1 MPLPSVLC
9 AFSFSRCCQAQR
21 LISVLIWNNSRALHE
36 AISLFPPQGVVAG
49 RRLRAIVLPPCVPPA
64 AAANI
69 VPFYLLPLSVNQ
81 QGSQQ
86 RDAALIRVI
95 RLIYERVAQWS
106 RAFLMQCSP
115 REAGHPPSCWQ
126 CRPGGPPS
134 LWPLTSVKM
143 DKHMQSTLL
152 RAIFFTSCVF
162 QLNISLIKVI
172 EERDPSLVLT
182 KCRFW
187 FIKDSSSKFAVVL
200 AQ

>member
-1 MPLPSVLC
+1 MKPSPYSLLRGWWQGGDSGLLFCLPV
-9 AFSFSRCCQAQR
+9 
-21 LISVLIWNNSRALHE
+21 
-36 AISLFPPQGVVAG
+36 SLLQQQPTLF
-49 RRLRAIVLPPCVPPA
+49 LFIY
-64 AAANI
+64 
-69 VPFYLLPLSVNQ
+69 FPLSVNQ
-81 QGSQQ
+81 QGLQP

-134 LWPLTSVKM
+134 LWPLSSVKT

-152 RAIFFTSCVF
+152 CAIFFTSYVF
-162 QLNISLIKVI
+162 QVNIRSLIKVI
-172 EERDPSLVLT
+172 EEKDPSLVLT

-187 FIKDSSSKFAVVL
+187 LIKDSSSKFAVLL
-200 AQ
+200 AQQELVGLCSSPALWKFCITFIKGLYVVS